1 MNVAAIYHRSTDAFC
16 YSPDGRS
23 LIIRIQTAS
32 DDIES
37 VEVWVGDP
45 YEWRVN
51 QESMQAVWQCVRIK
65 ANRIGSNGLS
75 DYWEAR
81 WVPPYKRARY
91 AFRLYGRDGSVCD
104 LGEKGLVRIDP
115 ADRDK
120 PIDYWNSFLFP
131 YIHQTDTF
139 RAPAW
144 VASTVWYQI
153 FPERFRNGNPNND
166 PPGTK
171 PWSRGAV
178 QNREFYGGDI
188 EGIIQGLDHIE
199 ALGCNGI
206 YLTPV
211 FSSPSAHKYDTTD
224 YFRIDPSFGTEE
236 DLKRLVDVCKAK
248 GIRIILDAVFN
259 HAGKEFGPWK
269 DLVERGSDSI
279 YRDWFRIRDFP
290 LFPSGQDSGD
300 SRHTN
305 FETFGFTTRMPKLN
319 TNNPETREYLLEV
332 AVKYVRDFGIDGW
345 RLDVANEID
354 HEFWREFR
362 KRVKAVNPDAYIVGE
377 IWHDA
382 MPWLRGDQHD
392 AVMNYPFGSA
402 ITDFVLG
409 NAWAPT
415 GKDFLHRINAIS
427 FSYPDMVLQSTF
439 NLLDSHDT
447 DRIVTRFQD
456 RELAKIALCLL
467 FALPG
472 SPCLYYGTEY
482 ALEGGRDPDC
492 RRCMI
497 WDPQPDEKEF
507 ERFVTS
513 LVNLRRT
520 WWKTFAYGARES
532 FFNDNFPG
540 FVALIIHD
548 NAMRLALL
556 VNRDTSAVPEA
567 AWRDALGLHASV
579 PVEVLLAAQ
588 PFAGFLGGRSAVY
601 LHM

>member
-1 MNVAAIYHRSTDAFC
+1 MNAAAIYHRSTDAFC
-16 YSPDGRS
+16 YSPDSRS
-23 LIIRIQTAS
+23 LVIRLQTAS
-32 DDIES
+32 NDIES
-37 VEVWVGDP
+37 VEVWIGDP
-45 YEWRVN
+45 YEWRLN
-51 QESMQAVWQCVRIK
+51 QESKQAVWQCARIK

-75 DYWEAR
+75 DFWEIR
-81 WVPPYKRARY
+81 WMPPYKRARY
-91 AFRLYGRDGSVCD
+91 AFRLYGRDGTVCD
-104 LGEKGLVRIDP
+104 LGEKGLMLIDP

-120 PIDYWNSFLFP
+120 SVDYWNSFLFP

-144 VASTVWYQI
+144 VAATVWYQI

-171 PWSRGAV
+171 SWSRGPV

-206 YLTPV
+206 YLTPI
-211 FSSPSAHKYDTTD
+211 FASPSAHKYDTTD
-224 YFRIDPSFGTEE
+224 YFHIDPSFGTEE
-236 DLKRLVDVCKAK
+236 DLKRLVDACKAR

-269 DLVERGSDSI
+269 DLVERGPDSI

-345 RLDVANEID
+345 RLDVANEVD

-362 KRVKAVNPDAYIVGE
+362 KRIKAVNPDAYIVGE

-382 MPWLRGDQHD
+382 MPWLRGDQMD

-402 ITDFVLG
+402 ISDFVLG
-409 NAWAPT
+409 NSWAPT
-415 GKDFLHRINAIS
+415 GKDFIHRFNTIF
-427 FSYPDMVLQSTF
+427 FSYPDTVLQSTF

-447 DRIVTRFQD
+447 DRIATRFQN
-456 RELAKIALCLL
+456 RELAKIALCML

-482 ALEGGRDPDC
+482 ALEGSRDPDC

-507 ERFVTS
+507 KRFVAA
-513 LVNLRRT
+513 LVHLRRR
-520 WWKTFAYGARES
+520 WWKTFASGTREFS
-532 FFNDNFPG
+532 FNDSFPG
-540 FVALIIHD
+540 FLALSIHD
-548 NAMRLALL
+548 DAMRLALL
-556 VNRDTSAVPEA
+556 MNRDTSAVPEE
-567 AWRDALGLHASV
+567 AWRDALDLHSST
-579 PVEVLLAAQ
+579 PVEVLAATQ
-588 PFAGFLGGRSAVY
+588 AFTGVLESRSAVY
-601 LHM
+601 LQL